1 MPFWEKF
8 KRKEVP
14 QIRGLETHSSNS
26 LTDGAE
32 YSLQSFGLALLQQES
47 SVKLKQNVFISPLS
61 IFLALAMTEN
71 GAAGETK
78 AAMRKVLALPADASE
93 TAVNESAAS
102 LLKSLPSQ
110 GEAELAIANA
120 LWLDVSS
127 TIAPDFVRLC
137 QEIYDATARTL
148 DLSQPSSAT
157 AINDWVSEKTRG
169 KIPTIVTPNQIADL
183 PAILTNAIYFK
194 GKFCFPFH
202 KELTQPK
209 AFYLTDGREKVV
221 PMMRNS
227 GLPNSYRSGRRF
239 EAAVLRYK
247 ESGIALYMLL
257 PVRGTSPEQVLT
269 EESVQETLLARESC
283 ELDLSMPRFKFD
295 FDCALKESLT
305 RLGMGI
311 AFQYPGADFSAL
323 GAPPFFIGEVVHRTR
338 LEVDEEGTVAAAATA
353 VMMPLG
359 AARRQQPVRR
369 KTLVFER
376 PFAVLLRDTI
386 TGAIIFVG
394 VIYEP

>member
-14 QIRGLETHSSNS
+14 QVKALETHSPNS

-32 YSLQSFGLALLQQES
+32 FSLRSFGLALLQQES

-71 GAAGETK
+71 GAARETK
-78 AAMRKVLALPADASE
+78 VAMRKVLGFPTDAGE
-93 TAVNESAAS
+93 EAVNESAVA
-102 LLKSLPSQ
+102 LVKSLQSQ

-120 LWLDVSS
+120 LWVDVSS

-148 DLSQPSSAT
+148 DLNQPSSAV

-169 KIPTIVTPNQIADL
+169 KISSIVTPATIAD
-183 PAILTNAIYFK
+183 AIAVLTNAVYFK
-194 GKFCFPFH
+194 GKFCIPFE
-202 KELTQPK
+202 KTQTLPK
-209 AFYLTDGREKVV
+209 PFYLADGHEKVV
-221 PMMRNS
+221 PMMRNY
-227 GLPNSYRSGRRF
+227 GLTDSYRSGKRF

-247 ESGIALYMLL
+247 DSGIALYLLL
-257 PVRGTSPEQVLT
+257 PARGTNPEQILT
-269 EESVQETLLARESC
+269 EESVQGMLLANESC
-283 ELDLSMPRFKFD
+283 ELDLSMPRFTID
-295 FDCALKESLT
+295 FSSYLKESLT

-323 GAPPFFIGEVVHRTR
+323 GSPLFFLGEVMHKTR

-353 VMMPLG
+353 VEFFDFESMPPHVET
-359 AARRQQPVRR
+359 R
-369 KTLVFER
+369 TLIFDR

-386 TGAIIFVG
+386 TRTIVFVG
-394 VIYEP
+394 VVYEP